1 MKILN
6 LFAGIGGN
14 RTLWGDEHEITA
26 IEHDKDIAKIYM
38 KRFPND
44 EVLIGDAYGYLESQY
59 KRFDFIWASP
69 PCTTH
74 TQLCRFH
81 KNKRLPDMRLYS
93 IIVFLKTW
101 SNKFWSV
108 ENVLP
113 YYHALIKP
121 TAKVGRHLIWANFSI
136 KNLPYNGR
144 EIRTGLK
151 MGNSNTFK
159 KKRGELKPQETNDK
173 MNPLYG
179 KHILDSI
186 NTKTLESFL

>member
-14 RTLWGDEHEITA
+14 RTLWEDEHEITA
-26 IEHDKDIAKIYM
+26 VENNKEIAYIYLE
-38 KRFPND
+38 RFPND
-44 EVLIGDAYGYLESQY
+44 VVLIDDAYGILEEYY
-59 KRFDFIWASP
+59 KEFDFIWASP

-81 KNKRLPDMRLYS
+81 KKKKLPDMRLYS
-93 IIVFLKTW
+93 IIVFLRSW

-113 YYHALIKP
+113 YYHALIKS
-121 TAKVGRHLIWANFSI
+121 TAKVGRHLIWSNFPI
-136 KNLPYNGR
+136 KNLPYNGS
-144 EIRTGLK
+144 EIQTGLK
-151 MGNSNTFK
+151 YGNK
-159 KKRGELKPQETNDK
+159 KSEYVFKPQETNDM

-186 NTKTLESFL
+186 PTKTMDNFI

>member
-26 IEHDKDIAKIYM
+26 VEANPKIANIYK

-44 EVLIGDAYGYLESQY
+44 LVLDAYITLEELY
-59 KRFDFIWASP
+59 KDFDFIWASP

-81 KNKRLPDMRLYS
+81 KNKKLPDMKLYS

-101 SNKFWSV
+101 SKNFWCV

-121 TAKVGRHLIWANFSI
+121 TAKVGRHLIWANFNI
-136 KNLPYNGR
+136 KNLPYDGS
-144 EIRTGLK
+144 EIQTGLK
-151 MGNSNTFK
+151 YGNK
-159 KKRGELKPQETNDK
+159 KSEYIFKPQEANDK
-173 MNPLYG
+173 MNPIYG
-179 KHILDSI
+179 KYILDSI
-186 NTKTLESFL
+186 NPKTIDNYL